1 MTTAHSP
8 HVATGHVGPIS
19 PDCPIDCLHT
29 VLSAVAFNQL
39 ARCYGSPFNPPQTVG
54 DVLELYRQ
62 GQLAS
67 IAGLGT
73 RRIGEIEASLIF
85 AGLAICDY
93 PRT

>member
-1 MTTAHSP
+1 MTTARSP

-19 PDCPIDCLHT
+19 PDCPIDCLGM
-29 VLSAVAFNQL
+29 VLSAAAFNQL
-39 ARCYGSPFNPPQTVG
+39 ASCYGAPFNPPQTVG

-62 GQLAS
+62 GHLAA

-73 RRIGEIEASLIF
+73 RRIGEIETSLIF
-85 AGLAICDY
+85 AGLVISDH